1 MRILVFLLLLFPT
14 LLNAQLRPGYSA
26 EENLELLK
34 VFKSFVDRPTAG
46 MDVPASTRFHRV
58 YRSPMMGLENM
69 WELHADSTG
78 TAVINLRG
86 TTENGVSWLENG
98 YAAMVPASGTLKLD
112 ATTSF
117 NYHLADD
124 PRAAVHVG
132 WLVGMAFLQGDI
144 LPRIDSL
151 YRAGTRD
158 IFITGHSQGGA
169 LCYLLTAHLWQLQR
183 TGRLPRE
190 IRFKSYVN
198 AGPKPGNTAF
208 AQHYEH
214 YTRGWAFNTVNA
226 VDWVPEMPMSIQTV
240 TDFNIVNPF
249 VGAKKNMGALPLKAR
264 LISRHVYNKLDKP
277 TRKAQRN
284 FRKFLGGSAGKIV
297 RRTLPLL
304 ETPPYAE
311 TSNYVRTGT
320 IITLLPDSGY
330 YERFP
335 QKQETP
341 FVNHMLEPYVYLME
355 RYTPD
360 ARNAFF
366 PPEPAPA
373 DPNNAPRERRISDGI
388 GFHSMGHD
396 PEWMLDINPEKGMGW
411 RNLEDGQSWFVSAV
425 EPSDGADQTEHI
437 YRSETERGLLLVSV
451 KRNPCTDAKSG
462 ELLPYSVRLEMKD
475 STGERSMEGCGE
487 YLPPQRLYDIW
498 MLYSM
503 NGERISPAELQE
515 GARLEFNTTEG
526 TVLGGSGC
534 NGFTARF
541 EATRQG
547 IIFGEMALSKMKC
560 SGYPAQVEQ
569 DFLAA
574 LRSGELKRMFRGN
587 ELFLTTSA
595 GTILVFRRVD

>member
-1 MRILVFLLLLFPT
+1 MRILLCCLLLFPT
-14 LLNAQLRPGYSA
+14 VLNAQLRSGYSA
-26 EENLELLK
+26 EENLEMLK
-34 VFKSFVDRPTAG
+34 VFKSFVDQPLAG
-46 MDVPASTRFHRV
+46 MDIPGSKRFQRI
-58 YRSPMMGLENM
+58 YRSPVMGLDNM
-69 WELHADSTG
+69 WELHGDSTG
-78 TAVINLRG
+78 TAVISLRG
-86 TTENGVSWLENG
+86 TTKNGVSWLENG
-98 YAAMVPASGTLKLD
+98 YAAMVPAIGTLKLD
-112 ATTSF
+112 SGTVF
-117 NYHLADD
+117 DYHLADD

-144 LPRIDSL
+144 LLRIDSL

-158 IFITGHSQGGA
+158 ILVTGHSQGGA

-214 YTRGWAFNTVNA
+214 FTRGWAFNTVNA
-226 VDWVPEMPMSIQTV
+226 LDWVPEMPMSIQTV

-249 VGAKKNMGALPLKAR
+249 VGARKNMGALPLKKR

-277 TRKAQRN
+277 TRRAQRN

-320 IITLLPDSGY
+320 IITLLPDSAYFG
-330 YERFP
+330 RFP
-335 QKQETP
+335 QTQETP

-360 ARNAFF
+360 ARNDFF

-373 DPNNAPRERRISDGI
+373 DPDNAPRERRIRDGI
-388 GFHSMGHD
+388 GFHSTGHT
-396 PEWMLDINPEKGMGW
+396 PEWILDINPDKGMGW
-411 RNLEDGQSWFVSAV
+411 RNLEDGRSWFTSTVV
-425 EPSDGADQTEHI
+425 PSTGADPNEYI
-437 YRSETERGLLLVSV
+437 YRSESEQGVLLVKV
-451 KRNPCTDAKSG
+451 ERTPCNDAKSG
-462 ELLPYSVRLEMKD
+462 EVQPYHVRVDMKSSD
-475 STGERSMEGCGE
+475 GTTSMEGCGE
-487 YLPPQRLYDIW
+487 YLPPQRLYDVW

-503 NGERISPAELQE
+503 SGEKIDPAQLQE

-534 NGFTARF
+534 NGFTASF
-541 EATRQG
+541 IATQSG
-547 IIFGEMALSKMKC
+547 IIIGEMALSKMRC
-560 SGYPAQVEQ
+560 SGYSDEVERN
-569 DFLAA
+569 FLAA
-574 LRSGELKRMFRGN
+574 LRSGELSYTFRGN
-587 ELFLTTSA
+587 ELILTTRE
-595 GTILVFRRVD
+595 GTMLVFRRVD

>member
-1 MRILVFLLLLFPT
+1 MRILLCSLLLFPT
-14 LLNAQLRPGYSA
+14 VLNAQLRPGYSA
-26 EENLELLK
+26 EENRELLK
-34 VFKSFVDRPTAG
+34 VFKSFVDRPVAG
-46 MDVPASTRFHRV
+46 MDVPASTRFDRV
-58 YRSPMMGLENM
+58 YRSPVLGLENM

-78 TAVINLRG
+78 TAVISLRG
-86 TTENGVSWLENG
+86 TTENAVSWLENG

-112 ATTSF
+112 AATSF
-117 NYHLADD
+117 NYQLADD

-132 WLVGMAFLQGDI
+132 WLVGMAFLQADI

-183 TGRLPRE
+183 TTRLPRE
-190 IRFKSYVN
+190 IRFKSYAN
-198 AGPKPGNTAF
+198 AAPKPGNTAF

-240 TDFNIVNPF
+240 NDFNVVNPF
-249 VGAKKNMGALPLKAR
+249 VGAKKYMGTMPLKQR

-297 RRTLPLL
+297 RRKLPLL

-320 IITLLPDSGY
+320 IITLLPDSAYFG
-330 YERFP
+330 RFP
-335 QKQETP
+335 QTQGTP

-366 PPEPAPA
+366 PPEPAPTA
-373 DPNNAPRERRISDGI
+373 THNAPRERRIRDGI
-388 GFHSMGHD
+388 GFHSMGHM
-396 PEWMLDINPEKGMGW
+396 PQWILDMNPEKGIGW
-411 RNLEDGQSWFVSAV
+411 RNLEDGRSWFSNTVVQSTGA
-425 EPSDGADQTEHI
+425 EPHEHL
-437 YRSETERGLLLVSV
+437 YRSENEQGVLSV
-451 KRNPCTDAKSG
+451 KVERTPCSDAKSG
-462 ELLPYSVRLEMKD
+462 EVLPYRVRVEMKSGD
-475 STGERSMEGCGE
+475 GITSMEGCGE
-487 YLPPQRLYDIW
+487 YLPPQRLYDVW

-503 NGERISPAELQE
+503 SGEKIEPAQLQE

-541 EATRQG
+541 ETTRNG
-547 IIFGEMALSKMKC
+547 IKIGEMALSKMRC
-560 SGYPAQVEQ
+560 SGYANEVERN
-569 DFLAA
+569 FLAA
-574 LRSGELKRMFRGN
+574 IGSGELSYTFSGN
-587 ELFLTTSA
+587 DLILTTLG
-595 GTILVFRRVD
+595 GTMLVFRRVE